1 MSSLRSSLLDPAF
14 VADPFARLAELR
26 ERDPV
31 HWDEALGTW
40 FITRYEDVWSS
51 LSDPRLSSDRRLA
64 RDYQPP
70 PPDTWLAHF
79 ERRSMINADAEG
91 HRRWR
96 SRVSAGF
103 TPRAVRR
110 MDAQV
115 REVVEQFAYPIRA
128 SLEASSE
135 PVDLLAR
142 FTSPIPN
149 TVIGRI
155 TGIPPYPG
163 DEERFR
169 SLAQAMMRR
178 YTFFADEATVA
189 RGDAAIDEL
198 AEWVFKLA
206 DERRQDPAEDL
217 LSDLIQG
224 NTGEDRMTN
233 HEIVVL
239 VAGLVAAGSETT
251 TLGGSQVL
259 RHLLRHPTEMA
270 RLRADPSLVPNA
282 VREALRFDF
291 GSLAAVNVRFAL
303 EDVELHGK
311 TIRQGDMVMLSPASA
326 NRDPAAFSEPDRF
339 DISRDTRAAVTFGHG
354 PHYCLGANLA
364 MQEMSCMLEAALEFL
379 PPKARLIESEADW
392 EQVGIMRRPLRL
404 IVDPG

>member
-128 SLEASSE
+128 SLDASSE

-142 FTSPIPN
+142 FTSPVPN

-169 SLAQAMMRR
+169 SLAQAP
-178 YTFFADEATVA
+178 D
-189 RGDAAIDEL
+189 
-198 AEWVFKLA
+198 
-206 DERRQDPAEDL
+206 RQR
-217 LSDLIQG
+217 SDGRKASSRQAPKKCP
-224 NTGEDRMTN
+224 RF
-233 HEIVVL
+233 
-239 VAGLVAAGSETT
+239 AGSGFPVSSFGYTEVRKAAP
-251 TLGGSQVL
+251 GS
-259 RHLLRHPTEMA
+259 TA
-270 RLRADPSLVPNA
+270 
-282 VREALRFDF
+282 
-291 GSLAAVNVRFAL
+291 
-303 EDVELHGK
+303 
-311 TIRQGDMVMLSPASA
+311 
-326 NRDPAAFSEPDRF
+326 
-339 DISRDTRAAVTFGHG
+339 
-354 PHYCLGANLA
+354 
-364 MQEMSCMLEAALEFL
+364 
-379 PPKARLIESEADW
+379 ESNST
-392 EQVGIMRRPLRL
+392 MRPIPYPL
-404 IVDPG
+404 